1 MKKQTAITTETTLE
15 EKLQRVYRQK
25 EEADRNIQLLASMLS
40 ISIGLYCVN
49 LDYAASD
56 IPWLTALGIGFG
68 LCMALIGLIG
78 FIIIAAGNTYQC
90 QECGHTHVHA
100 DPFQILAFHL
110 FGKKALVCT
119 NCNCKQP
126 HKKLPRTHRE
136 K

>member
-1 MKKQTAITTETTLE
+1 MKKQIVVTPETTE

-25 EEADRNIQLLASMLS
+25 EEADRNLQLLAAMLS
-40 ISIGLYCVN
+40 RGMGFYCIN
-49 LDYAASD
+49 LDYAAAD
-56 IPWLTALGIGFG
+56 TPWLTILGIATGAIF
-68 LCMALIGLIG
+68 ALVGLIG
-78 FIIIAAGNTYQC
+78 FIIIAAGSTYQC

-110 FGKKALVCT
+110 FGKKSLVCP

-126 HKKLPRTHRE
+126 HRKLPRTRRE